1 MDTGESS
8 EPKTT
13 AASTAHV
20 EKAGVPWK
28 IRLEYQSSLTKTMNK
43 PRPRHVVLVS
53 VLVDSALFVAAAFAA
68 NYLINKG
75 MKAYT
80 LGAFAL
86 FIAYIGFR
94 WFVLRPDWY
103 RVNIFER
110 LSDHIADSAEAYG
123 VTDFYNMQIAAD
135 QNRRN
140 IDTQQA
146 ISTANSMFLCANSG
160 ASYLNA
166 AIARHRSYIIERL
179 KAGCVFQV
187 LLLDPLSHEKRLR
200 DEVNVQGERADSK
213 LSLGDIIRLCNDYLL
228 LEVRFI
234 DRGMTCSLFFAN
246 DVLFFDPYHLA
257 YRDGRIENRFLCL
270 RMVRVQPPGGVSYFD
285 LFRSH
290 RDVLWPRGV
299 PIQEW
304 LTRNRQRLE
313 RELNIRDLPELR
325 SRPASTK

>member
-1 MDTGESS
+1 M
-8 EPKTT
+8 K
-13 AASTAHV
+13 
-20 EKAGVPWK
+20 
-28 IRLEYQSSLTKTMNK
+28 K
-43 PRPRHVVLVS
+43 PRPRHVVLTV
-53 VLVDSALFVAAAFAA
+53 LFVESLLFVMAAFAA

-75 MKAYT
+75 LKIYALAALGLFAAYM
-80 LGAFAL
+80 
-86 FIAYIGFR
+86 GFR
-94 WFVLRPDWY
+94 WFMLRDDWH
-103 RVNIFER
+103 RVKIFER
-110 LSDHIADSAEAYG
+110 LSDHIADSAVAYG
-123 VTDFYNMQIAAD
+123 VTDFYNMQIGTD

-140 IDTQQA
+140 TDTQLA

-166 AIARHRSYIIERL
+166 ALARHRPYVVERL
-179 KAGCVFQV
+179 KAGCIFQV

-200 DEVNVQGERADSK
+200 DEVNVRGEQADSK
-213 LSLGDIIRLCNDYLL
+213 LSLGDIIRLCNEHLRLD
-228 LEVRFI
+228 VRFI

-270 RMVRVQPPGGVSYFD
+270 RMVKTNPPTGVSYFD

-290 RDVLWPRGV
+290 WDVLWPRGV

-304 LTRNRQRLE
+304 LERNRERLG

-325 SRPASTK
+325 PGQEPPNNVR